1 MKHLVYGTPES
12 VGLLSEPLE
21 LAKVNITDY
30 THAANYSDYSY
41 DEIHPIEPGGVTI
54 IGKCSTIV
62 SKWADGKRNLYADV
76 NGTVLPPNEQEDAT
90 IDTIYNMASLT
101 KLFTTIAALQ
111 QLDAG
116 TLDLH
121 ATVKRYI
128 PAFAVHGKENITI
141 LMLLTH
147 TSGFAPDP
155 VPPLYYPVY
164 KTYEERVNAI
174 ITQKIEDPPGSTYTY
189 SDLNFMT
196 MFLVLEKMTGKPLD
210 QLIAAYTEPLRMEST
225 FFNRGNL
232 YPPQF
237 PQATYDRMATQEF
250 QIAVLGPKE
259 PQRPQRK
266 FSVCKLRL
274 RTFTST
280 TTHLEIG
287 ADSMSLR
294 QQRYEGLC
302 MVRMLGH

>member
-1 MKHLVYGTPES
+1 
-12 VGLLSEPLE
+12 
-21 LAKVNITDY
+21 
-30 THAANYSDYSY
+30 
-41 DEIHPIEPGGVTI
+41 
-54 IGKCSTIV
+54 
-62 SKWADGKRNLYADV
+62 
-76 NGTVLPPNEQEDAT
+76 
-90 IDTIYNMASLT
+90 MASLT

-121 ATVKRYI
+121 ATVASYI
-128 PAFAVHGKENITI
+128 PKFAVHGKENITI

-155 VPPLYYPVY
+155 VPPLYSKVY
-164 KTYEERVNAI
+164 KTYKQRINAI

-196 MFLVLEKMTGKPLD
+196 MFLVLEKITGKKLD
-210 QLIAAYTEPLRMEST
+210 QLVATYTDPLGMKST

-259 PQRPQRK
+259 PKRPQVS
-266 FSVCKLRL
+266 FTNQVPFQVILRIPL
-274 RTFTST
+274 
-280 TTHLEIG
+280 HHIAP
-287 ADSMSLR
+287 ADSGIPLHSPSVAPYMTR
-294 QQRYEGLC
+294 T
-302 MVRMLGH
+302 LGHFTASQAMRACFRL